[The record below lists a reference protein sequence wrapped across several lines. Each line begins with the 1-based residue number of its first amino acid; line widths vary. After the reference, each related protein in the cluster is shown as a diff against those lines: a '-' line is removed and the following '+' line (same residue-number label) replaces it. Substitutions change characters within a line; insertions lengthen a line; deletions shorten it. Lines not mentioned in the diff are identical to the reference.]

1 MFDSAYYPDRHWF
14 LDNVKD
20 EAGAIIK
27 QLRNHACIALW
38 CGNNNIDHLH
48 KSGVLGKGRKFYGK
62 LIYHKL
68 LPGLINELDPDREY
82 IPTDSN
88 ADPENQTPVYHV
100 PAIPSPPCRTSLL
113 AQVHDAESF
122 AILEKLTR
130 SKAALGKI
138 ALYQVD
144 QFHPPHNLSEYIRQS
159 QIVQARRIQAAV
171 EKTRCHS
178 DFGGSMLGPLN
189 SPALSVNAAMLDTR
203 KQPKALFY
211 YAQRFFASI
220 LVALLPDE
228 KTGTLKAF
236 VVNDTA
242 SPITGVLSCRMIAAN
257 GEILDT
263 TQIPLRV
270 SPFSKA
276 AAINLPKSLS
286 TPDDP
291 TRTFLSV
298 RLNNNDKTIA
308 ENIHFFCPDKQFQWP
323 TADIDLQ
330 ITPNNENNAWD
341 VTLTSEVPV
350 RDLQITPS
358 QPANISDNFLMLLP
372 NEPKEVRILYQG
384 TPPPIRTPLEIFTTN
399 QT

>member
-1 MFDSAYYPDRHWF
+1 MRQQQH
-14 LDNVKD
+14 
-20 EAGAIIK
+20 
-27 QLRNHACIALW
+27 
-38 CGNNNIDHLH
+38 
-48 KSGVLGKGRKFYGK
+48 KGRKFYGK

-228 KTGTLKAF
+228 KTETLKAF

-263 TQIPLRV
+263 TKIPLRV

-291 TRTFLSV
+291 KRTFLSV
-298 RLNNNDKTIA
+298 RLKNNDKTLA
-308 ENIHFFCPDKQFQWP
+308 ENTHFFCPDKQFQWP

-341 VTLTSEVPV
+341 VTLTSKVPV
-350 RDLQITPS
+350 RDLQITPP
-358 QPANISDNFLMLLP
+358 QPANISDNYLILLP